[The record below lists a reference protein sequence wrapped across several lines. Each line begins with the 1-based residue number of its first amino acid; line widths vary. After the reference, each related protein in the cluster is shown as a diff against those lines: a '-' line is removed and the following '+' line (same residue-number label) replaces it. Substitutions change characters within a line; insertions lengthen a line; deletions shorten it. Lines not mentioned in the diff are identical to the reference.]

1 MKKIKLLL
9 ILLLLVAASVAAYFI
24 FFSENKNSIVVVTA
38 QPAQMGSIANVV
50 TATGTIEPIQ
60 QVEVGTQVSGEVKK
74 VYVDYNSQVKAGQL
88 IAELDKT
95 NLKVS
100 VSEAQISYEK
110 ALNELNY
117 IKKTYERQKTLYD
130 EKLISNADFD
140 EISYKYNNA
149 KSSLTQSKANLE
161 KAKTNLSYADIYS
174 PVDGVVLSKSIEEGQ
189 TVAASFNTPTLF
201 TIAQDLT
208 KMQVEAD
215 IDEADIGQIKEGQ
228 RVTFTVDAF
237 QNDVFDGKVVQ
248 VRLDPKV
255 TSNVVTYT
263 VIIEAN
269 NPDLKLMPGLTAT
282 VSIYTLEINN
292 VLTIPEGALNYKIDF
307 VLLEKYYAQNG
318 IKMERPEMPKDAPK
332 DSASFKK
339 ERKGDRSDKR
349 GNYVWVISNKKLERK
364 PITVG
369 ESDEINYQVLSG
381 ISENDSI
388 VTLLKTVTK
397 KDLAQAK
404 SPFMQQRPGGNR
416 GGSRSGGNK
425 GGGAPAGGGR
435 P

>member
-1 MKKIKLLL
+1 MKKLKLIL
-9 ILLLLVAASVAAYFI
+9 ILLLLAAVGVAVYFI
-24 FFSENKNSIVVVTA
+24 FFSENKNSVVVFSA
-38 QPAQMGSIANVV
+38 QPATMGSIANVV

-117 IKKTYERQKTLYD
+117 IKKNYERQKSLYAD
-130 EKLISNADFD
+130 KLISEADFD
-140 EISYKYNNA
+140 EISYRYNNA
-149 KSSLTQSKANLE
+149 KSSLTQSKASLD
-161 KAKTNLSYADIYS
+161 KAKTNLGYADIYS

-215 IDEADIGQIKEGQ
+215 IDEADIGQIKVGQ

-237 QNDVFDGKVVQ
+237 QNDVFNGKVVQ

-263 VIIEAN
+263 VIIEAD

-282 VSIYTLEINN
+282 VSIYTLEISN
-292 VLTIPEGALNYKIDF
+292 VLTIPESALNYRIDF
-307 VLLEKYYAQNG
+307 ELLEKYYAQNG
-318 IKMERPEMPKDAPK
+318 VKMERPEMPKD
-332 DSASFKK
+332 SASFKK
-339 ERKGDRSDKR
+339 RSKGEKPNRN
-349 GNYVWVISNKKLERK
+349 GNYVWVISDKKLERK
-364 PITVG
+364 PVTIG
-369 ESDEINYQVLSG
+369 ESDEINYQVISG
-381 ISENDSI
+381 LSENDSV
-388 VTLLKTVTK
+388 VTSLKSVTK

-404 SPFMQQRPGGNR
+404 SPFMQQRPNRGGGNR
-416 GGSRSGGNK
+416 S
-425 GGGAPAGGGR
+425 GAPAGGKK
-435 P
+435 

>member
-1 MKKIKLLL
+1 MKKLKLIL
-9 ILLLLVAASVAAYFI
+9 ILLLLAAAGVAAYFI
-24 FFSENKNSIVVVTA
+24 FFSENKNSVVVVSA
-38 QPAQMGSIANVV
+38 QPAKMGSIANVV

-117 IKKTYERQKTLYD
+117 IKKNYERQKSLYAD
-130 EKLISNADFD
+130 KLISEADFD

-149 KSSLTQSKANLE
+149 KSSLTQSKASLD
-161 KAKTNLSYADIYS
+161 KAKTNLGYADIYS

-215 IDEADIGQIKEGQ
+215 IDEADIGQIKVGQ

-237 QNDVFDGKVVQ
+237 QNDVFNGKVVQ

-263 VIIEAN
+263 VIIEAD

-282 VSIYTLEINN
+282 VSIYTLEISN
-292 VLTIPEGALNYKIDF
+292 VLTIPESALNYKIDF
-307 VLLEKYYAQNG
+307 ELLEKYYAQNG
-318 IKMERPEMPKDAPK
+318 VKTERPEMPK

-339 ERKGDRSDKR
+339 RSKGEKPDKR
-349 GNYVWVISNKKLERK
+349 GNFVWVISDKKLERK
-364 PITVG
+364 PVTIG
-369 ESDEINYQVLSG
+369 ESDEINYQVVSG
-381 ISENDSI
+381 LCENDSV
-388 VTLLKTVTK
+388 VTSLKSVTK

-404 SPFMQQRPGGNR
+404 SPFMQQRPNRGGGNR
-416 GGSRSGGNK
+416 
-425 GGGAPAGGGR
+425 GGAPAGGKR
-435 P
+435 

>member
-1 MKKIKLLL
+1 MKKLKLIL
-9 ILLLLVAASVAAYFI
+9 ILLLLVAAGVAVYFI
-24 FFSENKNSIVVVTA
+24 FFSESKNSVVVVTA
-38 QPAQMGSIANVV
+38 QPAKMGSIANVV

-117 IKKTYERQKTLYD
+117 IKKNYERQKSLYAD
-130 EKLISNADFD
+130 KLISEADFD

-149 KSSLTQSKANLE
+149 KSSLTQSKASLD
-161 KAKTNLSYADIYS
+161 KAKTNLGYADIYS

-215 IDEADIGQIKEGQ
+215 IDEADIGQIKVGQ

-237 QNDVFDGKVVQ
+237 QNDVFNGKVVQ

-263 VIIEAN
+263 VIIEAD

-282 VSIYTLEINN
+282 VSIYTLEIND
-292 VLTIPEGALNYKIDF
+292 VLTIPESALNYKIDF
-307 VLLEKYYAQNG
+307 ELLEKYYAQNG
-318 IKMERPEMPKDAPK
+318 VKMERPEMPKDGPK

-339 ERKGDRSDKR
+339 RSKGEKPKR
-349 GNYVWVISNKKLERK
+349 NGNYVWVISDKKLERK
-364 PITVG
+364 PVTIG
-369 ESDEINYQVLSG
+369 ESDEINYQVVSG
-381 ISENDSI
+381 LSENDSV
-388 VTLLKTVTK
+388 VTSLKSVTK
-397 KDLAQAK
+397 KDLAQTK

-416 GGSRSGGNK
+416 GGGNRS
-425 GGGAPAGGGR
+425 GAPAGGKK
-435 P
+435 

>member
-1 MKKIKLLL
+1 
-9 ILLLLVAASVAAYFI
+9 
-24 FFSENKNSIVVVTA
+24 
-38 QPAQMGSIANVV
+38 
-50 TATGTIEPIQ
+50 
-60 QVEVGTQVSGEVKK
+60 EVGTQVSGEVKK

-117 IKKTYERQKTLYD
+117 IKKNYERQKSLYAD
-130 EKLISNADFD
+130 KLISEADFD

-149 KSSLTQSKANLE
+149 KSSLTQSKASLD
-161 KAKTNLSYADIYS
+161 KAKTNLGYADIYS

-215 IDEADIGQIKEGQ
+215 IDEADIGQIKVGQ

-237 QNDVFDGKVVQ
+237 QNDVFNGKVVQ

-263 VIIEAN
+263 VIIEAD

-282 VSIYTLEINN
+282 VSIYTLEISN
-292 VLTIPEGALNYKIDF
+292 VLTIPESALNYKIDF
-307 VLLEKYYAQNG
+307 ELLEKYYAQNG
-318 IKMERPEMPKDAPK
+318 VKMERPEMPKD
-332 DSASFKK
+332 SASFKK
-339 ERKGDRSDKR
+339 RSKGEKPDKR
-349 GNYVWVISNKKLERK
+349 GNFVWVISDKKLERK
-364 PITVG
+364 PVTIG
-369 ESDEINYQVLSG
+369 ESDEINYQVISG
-381 ISENDSI
+381 LSENDSV
-388 VTLLKTVTK
+388 VTSLKSVTK

-404 SPFMQQRPGGNR
+404 SPFMQQRPNRGGGNR
-416 GGSRSGGNK
+416 GGAPTGGK
-425 GGGAPAGGGR
+425 R
-435 P
+435 

>member
-1 MKKIKLLL
+1 MKKLKLIL
-9 ILLLLVAASVAAYFI
+9 ILLLLAAAGVAAYFI
-24 FFSENKNSIVVVTA
+24 FFSENKNSVVVVSA
-38 QPAQMGSIANVV
+38 QPAKMGSIANVV

-117 IKKTYERQKTLYD
+117 IKKNYERQKSLYAD
-130 EKLISNADFD
+130 KLISEADFD

-149 KSSLTQSKANLE
+149 KSSLTQSKASLD
-161 KAKTNLSYADIYS
+161 KAKTNLGYADIYS

-215 IDEADIGQIKEGQ
+215 IDEADIGQIKVGQ

-237 QNDVFDGKVVQ
+237 QNDVFNGKVVQ

-263 VIIEAN
+263 VIIEAD

-282 VSIYTLEINN
+282 VSIYTLEISN
-292 VLTIPEGALNYKIDF
+292 VLTIPESALNYKIDF
-307 VLLEKYYAQNG
+307 ELLEKYYAQNG
-318 IKMERPEMPKDAPK
+318 VKMERPEMPKD
-332 DSASFKK
+332 SASFKK
-339 ERKGDRSDKR
+339 RSKGEKPDKR
-349 GNYVWVISNKKLERK
+349 GNFVWVISDKKLERK
-364 PITVG
+364 PVTIG
-369 ESDEINYQVLSG
+369 ESDEINYQVVSG
-381 ISENDSI
+381 LSENDSV
-388 VTLLKTVTK
+388 VTSLKSVTK

-404 SPFMQQRPGGNR
+404 SPFMQQRPNRGGGNR
-416 GGSRSGGNK
+416 
-425 GGGAPAGGGR
+425 GGAPAGGKR
-435 P
+435 

>member
-1 MKKIKLLL
+1 MKKIKIIL
-9 ILLLLVAASVAAYFI
+9 ILLLLIALGIAAYFI
-24 FFSENKNSIVVVTA
+24 FFAKDKNNVVVVSA
-38 QPAQMGSIANVV
+38 QPAQMGSIANIV

-74 VYVDYNSQVKAGQL
+74 VYVDYNSQVKEGQL

-100 VSEAQISYEK
+100 VSEAQTSYER

-117 IKKTYERQKTLYD
+117 VKKNYERQKTLYND
-130 EKLISNADFD
+130 KLISDADFD
-140 EISYKYNNA
+140 EITYKYNNA
-149 KSSLTQSKANLE
+149 KSSLTQAKASLD

-174 PVDGVVLSKSIEEGQ
+174 PVDGVVLSKSIEVGQ

-237 QNDVFDGKVVQ
+237 QNDIFNGKVTQ
-248 VRLDPKV
+248 VRLDPQV

-263 VIIEAN
+263 VIIEAD
-269 NPDLKLMPGLTAT
+269 NPELKLMPGLTAT

-307 VLLEKYYAQNG
+307 ELLEKFYAQNG
-318 IKMERPEMPKDAPK
+318 IKMERPEMPRQASEKDTN
-332 DSASFKK
+332 SFKK
-339 ERKGDRSDKR
+339 HR
-349 GNYVWVISNKKLERK
+349 GGQIAGKQRNFVWVIANNKLERK
-364 PITVG
+364 PITIG
-369 ESDEINYQVLSG
+369 ECDEINYQVLSG

-388 VTLLKTVTK
+388 VTSLKTVTK

-404 SPFMQQRPGGNR
+404 SPFMQQRPGRNR
-416 GGSRSGGNK
+416 NGGMK
-425 GGGAPAGGGR
+425 GGAKK
-435 P
+435 

>member
-1 MKKIKLLL
+1 MKKLKLIL
-9 ILLLLVAASVAAYFI
+9 ILLLLVAAGAAVYFI
-24 FFSENKNSIVVVTA
+24 FFSENKNSVVVVSA
-38 QPAQMGSIANVV
+38 QPAKMGSIANVV

-117 IKKTYERQKTLYD
+117 IKKNYERQKSLYAD
-130 EKLISNADFD
+130 KLISEADFD

-149 KSSLTQSKANLE
+149 KSSLTQSKASLD
-161 KAKTNLSYADIYS
+161 KAKTNLGYADIYS

-215 IDEADIGQIKEGQ
+215 IDEADIGQIKVGQ

-237 QNDVFDGKVVQ
+237 QNDVFNGKVVQ

-263 VIIEAN
+263 VIIEAD

-282 VSIYTLEINN
+282 VSIYTLEISN
-292 VLTIPEGALNYKIDF
+292 VLTIPESALNYRIDF
-307 VLLEKYYAQNG
+307 ELLEKYYAQNG
-318 IKMERPEMPKDAPK
+318 VKMERPEMPKD
-332 DSASFKK
+332 SASFKK
-339 ERKGDRSDKR
+339 RSKGEKPDKR
-349 GNYVWVISNKKLERK
+349 GNFVWVISDKKLERK
-364 PITVG
+364 PVTIG
-369 ESDEINYQVLSG
+369 ESDEINYQVISG
-381 ISENDSI
+381 LSENDSV
-388 VTLLKTVTK
+388 VTSLKSVTK

-404 SPFMQQRPGGNR
+404 SPFMQQRPNRGGGNR
-416 GGSRSGGNK
+416 
-425 GGGAPAGGGR
+425 GGAPAGGKR
-435 P
+435 

>member
-1 MKKIKLLL
+1 MKKLKLIL
-9 ILLLLVAASVAAYFI
+9 ILLLLVAAGVAVYFI
-24 FFSENKNSIVVVTA
+24 FFSENKNSVVVVSA
-38 QPAQMGSIANVV
+38 QPATMGSIANVV

-117 IKKTYERQKTLYD
+117 IKKNYERQKSLYAD
-130 EKLISNADFD
+130 KLISEADFD

-149 KSSLTQSKANLE
+149 KSSLTQSKASLD
-161 KAKTNLSYADIYS
+161 KAKTNLGYADIYS

-215 IDEADIGQIKEGQ
+215 IDEADIGQIKVGQ

-237 QNDVFDGKVVQ
+237 QNDVFNGKVVQ

-263 VIIEAN
+263 VIIEAD

-282 VSIYTLEINN
+282 VSIYTLEISN
-292 VLTIPEGALNYKIDF
+292 VLTIPESALNYKIDF
-307 VLLEKYYAQNG
+307 ELLEKYYAQNG
-318 IKMERPEMPKDAPK
+318 VKMERPEMPKD
-332 DSASFKK
+332 SASFKK
-339 ERKGDRSDKR
+339 RSKGEKPDKR
-349 GNYVWVISNKKLERK
+349 GNFVWVISDKKLERK
-364 PITVG
+364 PVTIG
-369 ESDEINYQVLSG
+369 ESDEINYQVVSG
-381 ISENDSI
+381 LSENDSV
-388 VTLLKTVTK
+388 VTSLKSVTK

-404 SPFMQQRPGGNR
+404 SPFMQQRPNRGGGNR
-416 GGSRSGGNK
+416 
-425 GGGAPAGGGR
+425 GGAPAGGKR
-435 P
+435 

>member
-1 MKKIKLLL
+1 MKKLKLIL
-9 ILLLLVAASVAAYFI
+9 ILLLLVAAGVAVYFI
-24 FFSENKNSIVVVTA
+24 FFSESKNSVVVVTA
-38 QPAQMGSIANVV
+38 QPAKMGSIANVV

-117 IKKTYERQKTLYD
+117 IKKNYERQKSLYAD
-130 EKLISNADFD
+130 KLISEADFD

-149 KSSLTQSKANLE
+149 KSSLTQSKASLD
-161 KAKTNLSYADIYS
+161 KAKTNLGYADIYS

-215 IDEADIGQIKEGQ
+215 IDEADIGQIKVGQ

-237 QNDVFDGKVVQ
+237 QNDVFNGKVVQ

-263 VIIEAN
+263 VIIEAD

-282 VSIYTLEINN
+282 VSIYTLEISN
-292 VLTIPEGALNYKIDF
+292 VLTIPESALNYKIDF
-307 VLLEKYYAQNG
+307 ELLEKYSAQNG
-318 IKMERPEMPKDAPK
+318 VKMERPEMPKDT
-332 DSASFKK
+332 ASFKK
-339 ERKGDRSDKR
+339 RSKGEKPDKR
-349 GNYVWVISNKKLERK
+349 GNFVWVISNKKLERK
-364 PITVG
+364 PVTIG
-369 ESDEINYQVLSG
+369 ESDEINYQVISG
-381 ISENDSI
+381 LSENDSV
-388 VTLLKTVTK
+388 VTSLKSVTK

-404 SPFMQQRPGGNR
+404 SPFMQQRPNRGGGNR
-416 GGSRSGGNK
+416 
-425 GGGAPAGGGR
+425 GGAPAGGKR
-435 P
+435 

>member
-1 MKKIKLLL
+1 MKKLKLIL
-9 ILLLLVAASVAAYFI
+9 ILLLLAAVGVAVYFI
-24 FFSENKNSIVVVTA
+24 FFSENKNSVVVVSA
-38 QPAQMGSIANVV
+38 QPAKMGSIANVV

-117 IKKTYERQKTLYD
+117 IKKNYERQKSLYAD
-130 EKLISNADFD
+130 KLISEADFD

-149 KSSLTQSKANLE
+149 KSSLTQSKASLD
-161 KAKTNLSYADIYS
+161 KAKTNLGYADIYS

-215 IDEADIGQIKEGQ
+215 IDEADIGQIKVGQ

-237 QNDVFDGKVVQ
+237 QNDVFNGKVVQ

-263 VIIEAN
+263 VIIEAD

-282 VSIYTLEINN
+282 VSIYTLEISN
-292 VLTIPEGALNYKIDF
+292 VLTIPESALNYRIDF
-307 VLLEKYYAQNG
+307 ELLEKYYAQNG
-318 IKMERPEMPKDAPK
+318 VKTERPEMPK

-339 ERKGDRSDKR
+339 RSKGEKPDKR
-349 GNYVWVISNKKLERK
+349 GNFVWVISDKKLERK
-364 PITVG
+364 PVTIG
-369 ESDEINYQVLSG
+369 ESDEINYQVVSG
-381 ISENDSI
+381 LSENDSV
-388 VTLLKTVTK
+388 VTSLKSVTK

-404 SPFMQQRPGGNR
+404 SPFMQQRPNRGGGNR
-416 GGSRSGGNK
+416 
-425 GGGAPAGGGR
+425 GGAPAGGKR
-435 P
+435 

>member
-1 MKKIKLLL
+1 MKKLKLIL
-9 ILLLLVAASVAAYFI
+9 ILLLLAAVGVAVYFI
-24 FFSENKNSIVVVTA
+24 FFSENKNSVVVVSA
-38 QPAQMGSIANVV
+38 QPATMGSIANVV

-117 IKKTYERQKTLYD
+117 IKKNYERQKSLYAD
-130 EKLISNADFD
+130 KLISEADFD

-149 KSSLTQSKANLE
+149 KSSLTQSKASLD
-161 KAKTNLSYADIYS
+161 KAKTNLGYADIYS

-215 IDEADIGQIKEGQ
+215 IDEADIGQIKVGQ

-237 QNDVFDGKVVQ
+237 QNDVFNGKVVQ

-263 VIIEAN
+263 VIIEAD

-282 VSIYTLEINN
+282 VSIYTLEISN
-292 VLTIPEGALNYKIDF
+292 VLTIPESALNYKIDF
-307 VLLEKYYAQNG
+307 ELLEKYYAQNG
-318 IKMERPEMPKDAPK
+318 VKMERPEMPKD
-332 DSASFKK
+332 SASFKK
-339 ERKGDRSDKR
+339 RSKGEKPDKR
-349 GNYVWVISNKKLERK
+349 GNFVWVISNKKLERK
-364 PITVG
+364 PVTIG
-369 ESDEINYQVLSG
+369 ESDEINYQVVSG
-381 ISENDSI
+381 LSENDSV
-388 VTLLKTVTK
+388 VTSLKSVTK

-404 SPFMQQRPGGNR
+404 SPFMQQRPNRGGGNR
-416 GGSRSGGNK
+416 
-425 GGGAPAGGGR
+425 GGAPAGGKR
-435 P
+435 

>member
-1 MKKIKLLL
+1 MKKLKLIL
-9 ILLLLVAASVAAYFI
+9 ILLLLAAAGVAAYFI
-24 FFSENKNSIVVVTA
+24 FFSENKNSVVVVSA
-38 QPAQMGSIANVV
+38 QPAKMGSIANVV

-117 IKKTYERQKTLYD
+117 IKKNYERQKSLYAD
-130 EKLISNADFD
+130 KLISEADFD

-149 KSSLTQSKANLE
+149 KSSLTQSKASLD
-161 KAKTNLSYADIYS
+161 KAKTNLGYADIYS

-215 IDEADIGQIKEGQ
+215 IDEADIGQIKVGQ

-237 QNDVFDGKVVQ
+237 QNDVFNGKVVQ

-263 VIIEAN
+263 VIIEAD

-282 VSIYTLEINN
+282 VSIYTLEISN
-292 VLTIPEGALNYKIDF
+292 VLTIPESALNYKIDF
-307 VLLEKYYAQNG
+307 ELLEKYYAQNG
-318 IKMERPEMPKDAPK
+318 VKTERPEMPK

-339 ERKGDRSDKR
+339 RSKGEKPDKR
-349 GNYVWVISNKKLERK
+349 GNFVWVISDKKLERK
-364 PITVG
+364 LVTIG
-369 ESDEINYQVLSG
+369 ESDEINYQVVSG
-381 ISENDSI
+381 LSENDSV
-388 VTLLKTVTK
+388 VTSLKSVTK

-404 SPFMQQRPGGNR
+404 SPFMQQRPNRGGGNR
-416 GGSRSGGNK
+416 
-425 GGGAPAGGGR
+425 GGAPAGGKR
-435 P
+435 

>member
-1 MKKIKLLL
+1 MKKLKLIL
-9 ILLLLVAASVAAYFI
+9 ILLLLAAVGVAVYFI
-24 FFSENKNSIVVVTA
+24 FFSENKNSVVVVSA
-38 QPAQMGSIANVV
+38 QPATMGSIANVV

-117 IKKTYERQKTLYD
+117 IKKNYERQKSLYAD
-130 EKLISNADFD
+130 KLISEADFD

-149 KSSLTQSKANLE
+149 KSSLTQSKASLD
-161 KAKTNLSYADIYS
+161 KAKTNLGYADIYS

-215 IDEADIGQIKEGQ
+215 IDEADIGQIKVGQ

-237 QNDVFDGKVVQ
+237 QNDVFNGKVVQ

-263 VIIEAN
+263 VIIEAD

-282 VSIYTLEINN
+282 VSIYTLEISN
-292 VLTIPEGALNYKIDF
+292 VLTIPESALNYKIDF
-307 VLLEKYYAQNG
+307 ELLEKYYAQNG
-318 IKMERPEMPKDAPK
+318 VKMERPEMPKD
-332 DSASFKK
+332 SASFKK
-339 ERKGDRSDKR
+339 RSKGEKPDKR
-349 GNYVWVISNKKLERK
+349 GNFVWVISDKKLERK
-364 PITVG
+364 PVTIG
-369 ESDEINYQVLSG
+369 ESDEINYQVISG
-381 ISENDSI
+381 LSENDSV
-388 VTLLKTVTK
+388 VTSLKSVTK

-404 SPFMQQRPGGNR
+404 SPFMQQRPNRGGGNR
-416 GGSRSGGNK
+416 
-425 GGGAPAGGGR
+425 GGAPAGGKR
-435 P
+435 

>member
-1 MKKIKLLL
+1 MKKGKL
-9 ILLLLVAASVAAYFI
+9 ILILGIFLALGAAAYF
-24 FFSENKNSIVVVTA
+24 FFFAKGKKETIVMTADVVKK
-38 QPAQMGSIANVV
+38 GSIANIV

-74 VYVDYNSQVKAGQL
+74 VYVDYNSQVKEGQL

-95 NLKVS
+95 NLKAS
-100 VSEAQISYEK
+100 VEEAQTSYER

-117 IKKTYERQKTLYD
+117 NKKNYERQKALFDDDLISQAEYD
-130 EKLISNADFD
+130 EVL
-140 EISYKYNNA
+140 YKYTNS
-149 KSSLTQSKANLE
+149 KCSLTQAKASLD

-189 TVAASFNTPTLF
+189 TVAASFSTPTLF

-228 RVTFTVDAF
+228 RVSFTVDAY
-237 QNDVFDGKVVQ
+237 QNDVFDGKITQ

-282 VSIYTLEINN
+282 VSIYTLEIND
-292 VLTIPEGALNYKIDF
+292 VLTVPDGAVNYELPFD
-307 VLLEKYYAQNG
+307 LLRKYNEQNN
-318 IKMERPEMPKDAPK
+318 IKMEKPERQNHEGNFEGKAPR
-332 DSASFKK
+332 DGKK
-339 ERKGDRSDKR
+339 GRKGDFVWVVVDKKIERRKVEIGNRDEISCQIVSGLSEGDSVLVSLKTASDKDMPK
-349 GNYVWVISNKKLERK
+349 G
-364 PITVG
+364 
-369 ESDEINYQVLSG
+369 
-381 ISENDSI
+381 
-388 VTLLKTVTK
+388 
-397 KDLAQAK
+397 K
-404 SPFMQQRPGGNR
+404 SPFMQQ
-416 GGSRSGGNK
+416 GSRQK
-425 GGGAPAGGGR
+425 R
-435 P
+435 R

>member
-1 MKKIKLLL
+1 MKKLKLIL
-9 ILLLLVAASVAAYFI
+9 ILLLLAAAGVAAYFI
-24 FFSENKNSIVVVTA
+24 FFSENKNSVVVVSA
-38 QPAQMGSIANVV
+38 QPAKMGSIANVV

-117 IKKTYERQKTLYD
+117 IKKNYERQKSLYAD
-130 EKLISNADFD
+130 KLISEADFD

-149 KSSLTQSKANLE
+149 KSSLTQSKASLD
-161 KAKTNLSYADIYS
+161 KAKTNLGYADIYS

-215 IDEADIGQIKEGQ
+215 IDEADIGQIKVGQ

-237 QNDVFDGKVVQ
+237 QNDVFNGKVVQ

-263 VIIEAN
+263 VIIEAD

-282 VSIYTLEINN
+282 VSIYTLEISN
-292 VLTIPEGALNYKIDF
+292 VLTIPESALNYRIDF
-307 VLLEKYYAQNG
+307 ELLEKYYAQNG
-318 IKMERPEMPKDAPK
+318 VKMERPEMPKD
-332 DSASFKK
+332 SASFKK
-339 ERKGDRSDKR
+339 RSKGEKPDKR
-349 GNYVWVISNKKLERK
+349 GNFVWVISDKKLERK
-364 PITVG
+364 PVTIG
-369 ESDEINYQVLSG
+369 ESDEINYQVVSG
-381 ISENDSI
+381 LSENDSV
-388 VTLLKTVTK
+388 VTSLKSVTK

-404 SPFMQQRPGGNR
+404 SPFMQQRPNRGGGNR
-416 GGSRSGGNK
+416 
-425 GGGAPAGGGR
+425 GGAPAGGKR
-435 P
+435 

>member
-1 MKKIKLLL
+1 MKKLKLIL
-9 ILLLLVAASVAAYFI
+9 ILLLLAAVGVAVYFI
-24 FFSENKNSIVVVTA
+24 FFSENKNSVVVVSA
-38 QPAQMGSIANVV
+38 QPATMGSIANVV

-117 IKKTYERQKTLYD
+117 IKKNYERQKSLYAD
-130 EKLISNADFD
+130 KLISEADFD

-149 KSSLTQSKANLE
+149 KSSLTQSKASLD
-161 KAKTNLSYADIYS
+161 KAKTNLGYADIYS

-215 IDEADIGQIKEGQ
+215 IDEADIGQIKVGQ

-237 QNDVFDGKVVQ
+237 QNDVFNGKVVQ

-263 VIIEAN
+263 VIIEAD

-282 VSIYTLEINN
+282 VSIYTLEISN
-292 VLTIPEGALNYKIDF
+292 VLTIPESALNYRIDF
-307 VLLEKYYAQNG
+307 ELLEKYYAQNG
-318 IKMERPEMPKDAPK
+318 VKMERPEMQK

-339 ERKGDRSDKR
+339 RSKGEKPDKR
-349 GNYVWVISNKKLERK
+349 GNFVWVISDKKLERK
-364 PITVG
+364 PVTIG
-369 ESDEINYQVLSG
+369 ESDEINYQVISG
-381 ISENDSI
+381 LSENDSV
-388 VTLLKTVTK
+388 VTSLKSVTK

-404 SPFMQQRPGGNR
+404 SPFMQQRPNRGGGNR
-416 GGSRSGGNK
+416 
-425 GGGAPAGGGR
+425 GGAPAGGKR
-435 P
+435 

>member
-1 MKKIKLLL
+1 MKKLKLIL
-9 ILLLLVAASVAAYFI
+9 ILLLLAAVGVAVYFI
-24 FFSENKNSIVVVTA
+24 FFSGNKNSVVVVSA
-38 QPAQMGSIANVV
+38 QPATMGSIANVV

-117 IKKTYERQKTLYD
+117 IKKNYERQKSLYAD
-130 EKLISNADFD
+130 KLISEADFD

-149 KSSLTQSKANLE
+149 KSSLTQSKARLD
-161 KAKTNLSYADIYS
+161 KAKTNLGYADIYS

-215 IDEADIGQIKEGQ
+215 IDEADIGQIKVGQ

-237 QNDVFDGKVVQ
+237 QNDVFNGKVVQ

-263 VIIEAN
+263 VIIEAD

-282 VSIYTLEINN
+282 VSIYTLEISN
-292 VLTIPEGALNYKIDF
+292 VLTIPESALNYRIDF
-307 VLLEKYYAQNG
+307 ELLEKYYAQNG
-318 IKMERPEMPKDAPK
+318 MKMERPEMPKD
-332 DSASFKK
+332 SASFKK
-339 ERKGDRSDKR
+339 RSKGEKPDKR
-349 GNYVWVISNKKLERK
+349 GNFVWVISDKKLERK
-364 PITVG
+364 PVTIG
-369 ESDEINYQVLSG
+369 ESDEINYQVISG
-381 ISENDSI
+381 LSENDSV
-388 VTLLKTVTK
+388 VTSLKSVTK

-404 SPFMQQRPGGNR
+404 SPFMQQRPNRGGGNR
-416 GGSRSGGNK
+416 
-425 GGGAPAGGGR
+425 GGAPAGGKR
-435 P
+435 

>member
-1 MKKIKLLL
+1 MKKLKLIL
-9 ILLLLVAASVAAYFI
+9 ILLLLAAVGVAVYFI
-24 FFSENKNSIVVVTA
+24 FFSENKNSVVVVSA
-38 QPAQMGSIANVV
+38 QPATMGTIANVV

-117 IKKTYERQKTLYD
+117 IKKNYERQKSLYAD
-130 EKLISNADFD
+130 KLISEADFD

-149 KSSLTQSKANLE
+149 KSSLTQSKASLD
-161 KAKTNLSYADIYS
+161 KAKTNLGYADIYS

-215 IDEADIGQIKEGQ
+215 IDEADIGQIKVGQ

-237 QNDVFDGKVVQ
+237 QNDVFNGKVVQ

-263 VIIEAN
+263 VIIEAD

-282 VSIYTLEINN
+282 VSIYTLEISN
-292 VLTIPEGALNYKIDF
+292 VLTIPESALNYKIDF
-307 VLLEKYYAQNG
+307 ELLEKYYAQNG
-318 IKMERPEMPKDAPK
+318 VKMERPEMPKD
-332 DSASFKK
+332 SASFKK
-339 ERKGDRSDKR
+339 HSKGEKPNKR
-349 GNYVWVISNKKLERK
+349 GNFVWVISDKKLERK
-364 PITVG
+364 PVTIG
-369 ESDEINYQVLSG
+369 ESDEINYQVVSG
-381 ISENDSI
+381 LSENDSV
-388 VTLLKTVTK
+388 VTSLKSVTK

-404 SPFMQQRPGGNR
+404 SPFMQQRPNRGGGNR
-416 GGSRSGGNK
+416 
-425 GGGAPAGGGR
+425 GGAPAGGKR
-435 P
+435 

>member
-1 MKKIKLLL
+1 MKKLKLIL
-9 ILLLLVAASVAAYFI
+9 ILLLLAAAGVAAYFI
-24 FFSENKNSIVVVTA
+24 FFSENKNSVVVVSA
-38 QPAQMGSIANVV
+38 QPAKMGSIANVV

-117 IKKTYERQKTLYD
+117 IKKNYERQKSLYAD
-130 EKLISNADFD
+130 KLISEADFD

-149 KSSLTQSKANLE
+149 KSSLTQSKASLD
-161 KAKTNLSYADIYS
+161 KAKTNLGYADIYS

-215 IDEADIGQIKEGQ
+215 IDEADIGQIKVGQ

-237 QNDVFDGKVVQ
+237 QNDVFNGKVVQ

-263 VIIEAN
+263 VIIEAD

-282 VSIYTLEINN
+282 VSIYTLEISN
-292 VLTIPEGALNYKIDF
+292 VLTIPESALNYKIDF
-307 VLLEKYYAQNG
+307 ELLEKYYAQNG
-318 IKMERPEMPKDAPK
+318 VKTERPEMPK

-339 ERKGDRSDKR
+339 RSKGEKPDKR
-349 GNYVWVISNKKLERK
+349 GNFVWVISDKKLERK
-364 PITVG
+364 PVTIG
-369 ESDEINYQVLSG
+369 ESDEINYQVVSGLS
-381 ISENDSI
+381 
-388 VTLLKTVTK
+388 
-397 KDLAQAK
+397 
-404 SPFMQQRPGGNR
+404 
-416 GGSRSGGNK
+416 
-425 GGGAPAGGGR
+425 
-435 P
+435 

>member
-1 MKKIKLLL
+1 MKKLKLIL
-9 ILLLLVAASVAAYFI
+9 ILLLLAAVGVAVYFI
-24 FFSENKNSIVVVTA
+24 FFSENKNSVVVVSA
-38 QPAQMGSIANVV
+38 QPAKMGSIANVV

-117 IKKTYERQKTLYD
+117 IKKNYERQKSLYAD
-130 EKLISNADFD
+130 KLISEADFD

-149 KSSLTQSKANLE
+149 KSSLTQSKASLD
-161 KAKTNLSYADIYS
+161 KAKTNLGYADIYS

-215 IDEADIGQIKEGQ
+215 IDEADIGQIKVGQ

-237 QNDVFDGKVVQ
+237 QNDVFNGKVVQ

-263 VIIEAN
+263 VIIEAD

-282 VSIYTLEINN
+282 VSIYTLEISN
-292 VLTIPEGALNYKIDF
+292 VLTIPESALNYRIDF
-307 VLLEKYYAQNG
+307 ELLEKYYAQNG
-318 IKMERPEMPKDAPK
+318 VKMERPEMPKD
-332 DSASFKK
+332 SASFKK
-339 ERKGDRSDKR
+339 RSKGEKPDKR
-349 GNYVWVISNKKLERK
+349 GNFVWVISDKKLERK
-364 PITVG
+364 PVTIG
-369 ESDEINYQVLSG
+369 ESDEINYQVVSG
-381 ISENDSI
+381 LSENDSV
-388 VTLLKTVTK
+388 VTSLKSVTK

-404 SPFMQQRPGGNR
+404 SPFMQQRPNRGGGNR
-416 GGSRSGGNK
+416 
-425 GGGAPAGGGR
+425 GGAPAGGKR
-435 P
+435 

>member
-1 MKKIKLLL
+1 MKKLKLIL
-9 ILLLLVAASVAAYFI
+9 ILLLLAAVGVAVYFI
-24 FFSENKNSIVVVTA
+24 FFSENKNSVVVVSA
-38 QPAQMGSIANVV
+38 QPATMGSIANVV

-117 IKKTYERQKTLYD
+117 IKKNYERQKSLYAD
-130 EKLISNADFD
+130 KLISEADFD

-149 KSSLTQSKANLE
+149 KSSLTQSKASLD
-161 KAKTNLSYADIYS
+161 KAKTNLGYADIYS

-215 IDEADIGQIKEGQ
+215 IDEADIGQIKVGQ

-237 QNDVFDGKVVQ
+237 QNDVFNGKVVQ

-263 VIIEAN
+263 VIIEAD

-282 VSIYTLEINN
+282 VSIYTLEISN
-292 VLTIPEGALNYKIDF
+292 VHTIPESALNYKIDF
-307 VLLEKYYAQNG
+307 ELLEKYYAQNG
-318 IKMERPEMPKDAPK
+318 VKMERPEMPKD
-332 DSASFKK
+332 SASFKK
-339 ERKGDRSDKR
+339 RSKGEKPDKR
-349 GNYVWVISNKKLERK
+349 GNFVWVISNKKLERK
-364 PITVG
+364 PVTIG
-369 ESDEINYQVLSG
+369 ESDEINYQVVSG
-381 ISENDSI
+381 LSENDSV
-388 VTLLKTVTK
+388 VTSLKSVTK

-404 SPFMQQRPGGNR
+404 SPFMQQRPNRGGGNR
-416 GGSRSGGNK
+416 
-425 GGGAPAGGGR
+425 GGAPAGGKR
-435 P
+435 